1 MATDPYRDGV
11 ASADE
16 RARLDAERAA
26 REREAALRAN
36 PRVPPAETPTGLD
49 TRPTDVRY
57 AEEHG
62 SPGHYESDD
71 PDQLQDEIEVLQN
84 RMAERLDRVTS
95 AFTPQNLIAQVTGER
110 NPDLFTTIDTV
121 ADAARRNPLAAGL
134 IGVGLASLLMNRSSE
149 PEPRPVAPPR
159 GEYGV
164 EGMSADGRLFAASGS
179 EYVDDPQRVETR
191 DPYRDPLHDPLDPRD
206 PYAEPQTMEGME
218 RSVRSLQ
225 DRAAARLS
233 AATDALAGV
242 YRGGRTRAQS
252 AYDRTRGTFVRTE
265 RPDGTVEPGAI
276 DWVRENPVPIGL
288 AALAAGALAAG
299 YYTASR
305 PEPRRAPL
313 PRDRSLALRDDLVSV
328 EDEYIERTE
337 PAPAPLPVSAAAPTP
352 MGSELN
358 RTAPVGGSGQIGGS
372 PGTNATVTPSG
383 SPSTGGSSKPNR
395 TDEAGTAES
404 IVRKPGRAP
413 EGAGFG
419 STAASRGEVESKP
432 SDGYQPAPGRSGASK
447 TSASSTSTSSTSAS
461 SASSTS
467 ASSTTAG
474 SDEAKASPT
483 TIGADRREYR
493 NSAPEAVAKTTDSS
507 ASRMTSDESD
517 PDALGRADDDP
528 STSTEDLTRIYRA
541 ER

>member
-16 RARLDAERAA
+16 RARLDAERTA
-26 REREAALRAN
+26 REREAALRAD
-36 PRVPPAETPTGLD
+36 PRVPPSALD

-62 SPGHYESDD
+62 SPGSYESDD

-134 IGVGLASLLMNRSSE
+134 IGAGLASLLMNRSSE
-149 PEPRPVAPPR
+149 PEPRPVMPPR

-164 EGMSADGRLFAASGS
+164 EGISADGRLFAASGA
-179 EYVDDPQRVETR
+179 EYVDDPQRFDTR
-191 DPYRDPLHDPLDPRD
+191 DPYRDPLHDPRD
-206 PYAEPQTMEGME
+206 PDSPYNEPQTMEGME
-218 RSVRSLQ
+218 QSVRSLQ

-265 RPDGTVEPGAI
+265 RADGTVEPGAI

-288 AALAAGALAAG
+288 AALAMGALAAG
-299 YYTASR
+299 YYTASK

-313 PRDRSLALRDDLVSV
+313 PRGRSLALRDDLVSV
-328 EDEYIERTE
+328 EDEYLERTE
-337 PAPAPLPVSAAAPTP
+337 PVPAPMPVSAVAPAP

-358 RTAPVGGSGQIGGS
+358 RTAPIGGSGQIGGTDAQ
-372 PGTNATVTPSG
+372 GTVKNANATVTPSG
-383 SPSTGGSSKPNR
+383 STSASATSSGSSSPSANR
-395 TDEAGTAES
+395 PGSAGTAES
-404 IVRKPGRAP
+404 IVRKPDRAP

-432 SDGYQPAPGRSGASK
+432 SDGYQPVPGRSSTPAGS
-447 TSASSTSTSSTSAS
+447 SSSSTASGSADAKPSDKTSST
-461 SASSTS
+461 
-467 ASSTTAG
+467 
-474 SDEAKASPT
+474 
-483 TIGADRREYR
+483 TIGSDRREYR
-493 NSAPEAVAKTTDSS
+493 NSAPEAAAKRTDGST
-507 ASRMTSDESD
+507 SRMTSDEPD
-517 PDALGRADDDP
+517 PETLGRADDDP
-528 STSTEDLTRIYRA
+528 SVSTEDLTRIYRA
-541 ER
+541 E